1 MSEKG
6 FKHLGVE
13 MTTMKKAVSLFLLAL
28 VVLTGCSRPPQYKN
42 AASHLGD
49 PRTVQIIPPERAPV
63 AISNEGDVQAIMA
76 ILNTVEVRRL
86 SVEEE
91 IDLVLVQGITLDATE
106 LRFRDNQGNVFKAL
120 LLKDGSVLVV
130 AGVIGG
136 SGERRDVLLSEP
148 EQQALRNELQK
159 YM

>member
-1 MSEKG
+1 
-6 FKHLGVE
+6 
-13 MTTMKKAVSLFLLAL
+13 MTTMKKAVLLFLLAL
-28 VVLTGCSRPPQYKN
+28 VMLTGCSRSPQYRN

-49 PRTVQIIPPERAPV
+49 PRTVQIIAPERAPV
-63 AISNEGDVQAIMA
+63 SINNEDEVRAIMA
-76 ILNTVEVRRL
+76 ILNTVEVRSL

-106 LRFRDNQGNVFKAL
+106 LRFKDNRGNVVKAL

-136 SGERRDVLLSEP
+136 NEQRRDVLLSEP
-148 EQQALRNELQK
+148 EQQTLQNELQK
-159 YM
+159 HM

>member
-1 MSEKG
+1 MR
-6 FKHLGVE
+6 
-13 MTTMKKAVSLFLLAL
+13 KAVPLFLLAML
-28 VVLTGCSRPPQYKN
+28 VLAGCSRAPQYKN

-49 PRTVQIIPPERAPV
+49 PRTVQIISPERAPV
-63 AISNEGDVQAIMA
+63 SISNENDVRAIME

-91 IDLVLVQGITLDATE
+91 INLVLVQGITLDATE
-106 LRFRDNQGNVFKAL
+106 LRFKDNRGNVFKAL

-136 SGERRDVLLSEP
+136 NEQRRDVLLSEP
-148 EQQALRNELQK
+148 EQQALQNELQK

>member
-1 MSEKG
+1 
-6 FKHLGVE
+6 
-13 MTTMKKAVSLFLLAL
+13 MKKAVLLFLLAL
-28 VVLTGCSRPPQYKN
+28 VVFAGCGRSPQYKN

-49 PRTVQIIPPERAPV
+49 PRTIQIIPPERAPV
-63 AISNEGDVQAIMA
+63 AISNEVDVQAIMA

-91 IDLVLVQGITLDATE
+91 INLVLVQGITLNATE
-106 LRFRDNQGNVFKAL
+106 LRFRDNRGNVFKAL

-136 SGERRDVLLSEP
+136 SGQRRDALLSEP
-148 EQQALRNELQK
+148 EQQALQNELQK